1 MKNPVALLRLFVLIE
16 AVSFVV
22 LLGVAMPL
30 KYAWDMPAAVKIAGW
45 IHGILFILFCWALV
59 RVVQASRWP
68 TSRVV
73 SVFVAALLPI
83 VPFVMD
89 GRMRRWADEWN
100 AAPAA

>member
-16 AVSFVV
+16 AVSFLV

-30 KYAWDMPAAVKIAGW
+30 KYAWDMPVAVKVAGW
-45 IHGILFILFCWALV
+45 IHGILFLLFCWALV
-59 RVVQASRWP
+59 RVVQAQRWP

-73 SVFVAALLPI
+73 GVFVAALVPI

-89 GRMRRWADEWN
+89 RRMRAWTDEWN
-100 AAPAA
+100 RAAA